1 MMDYFSLNLEL
12 FMSDEIWFKTG
23 EATVFAS
30 EDQGTDAM
38 PEILIG
44 SVRGPA
50 GHAFAN
56 LMGQTEGHT
65 RMFAIRATNQ
75 QVKPAT
81 IMVPKATIKSTAY
94 VELLGGPVQSAIADA
109 VLDSVIAGVIPADQ
123 ANDLCIIAMIWI
135 NPALAKEPDVDRKDL
150 YRTNYEAMTLAIS
163 RAMNNSPTIEELTA
177 NRHKIVH
184 EMYDP
189 ETGESQW

>member
-1 MMDYFSLNLEL
+1 MDYFTLNVEL
-12 FMSDEIWFKTG
+12 FMSDEIWFRTG

-30 EDQGTDAM
+30 DDQGTDAM

-44 SVRGPA
+44 SVKGPA

-65 RMFAIRATNQ
+65 RMFAIRGTNQ

-81 IMVPKATIKSTAY
+81 IMVPKVTIKSSAY
-94 VELLGGPVQSAIADA
+94 VNLFGGPVQSAIADA
-109 VLDSVIAGVIPADQ
+109 VLDSVIEGVIPADQ

-135 NPALAKEPDVDRKDL
+135 APDCAKNPDVDRKDL
-150 YRTNYEAMTLAIS
+150 YRTNYEAMKLAIS

-177 NRHKIVH
+177 NRHKISH

>member
-1 MMDYFSLNLEL
+1 
-12 FMSDEIWFKTG
+12 MSDEIWFKTG
-23 EATVFAS
+23 EATVFSS
-30 EDQGTDAM
+30 EGQGTDAM

-44 SVRGPA
+44 NVKGPA

-56 LMGQTEGHT
+56 LMGQTAGHT
-65 RMFAIRATNQ
+65 RMFAIRACNQ
-75 QVKPAT
+75 QVRPAT
-81 IMVPKATIKSTAY
+81 LMVPKVTIKSSAY

-109 VLDSVIAGVIPADQ
+109 VLDCVIEGIIPEEQ

-135 NPALAKEPDVDRKDL
+135 APECANNPELDRKDL
-150 YRTNYEAMTLAIS
+150 YRTNYEAMKLAIT
-163 RAMNNSPTIEELTA
+163 RALSDSPSIDELIA
-177 NRHKIVH
+177 NRHKVFH

>member
-1 MMDYFSLNLEL
+1 
-12 FMSDEIWFKTG
+12 MSDSYWFRSG
-23 EATVFAS
+23 EATVFSS
-30 EDQGTDAM
+30 EGQGTDAM

-44 SVRGPA
+44 DTKGPV

-65 RMFAIRATNQ
+65 RMFAIRACNQ
-75 QVKPAT
+75 QVRPAT
-81 IMVPKATIKSTAY
+81 IIVPKVTMKSSAY
-94 VELLGGPVQSAIADA
+94 VSLFGGPV
-109 VLDSVIAGVIPADQ
+109 VDSVIDGVIPRLQ
-123 ANDLCIIAMIWI
+123 ANELCIIAMLWI
-135 NPALAKEPDVDRKDL
+135 DPSCATNPNLDRKDL
-150 YRTNYEAMTLAIS
+150 YRTNYEAMKLAIQ
-163 RAMNNSPTIEELTA
+163 RAMSNSPSIDELIA

>member
-1 MMDYFSLNLEL
+1 MMDHLSLNLEL
-12 FMSDEIWFKTG
+12 FMSDEIWFRTG

-30 EDQGTDAM
+30 DDQGTDAM

-44 SVRGPA
+44 SVKGPA

-65 RMFAIRATNQ
+65 RMFAIRGTNQ

-81 IMVPKATIKSTAY
+81 IMVPKVTIKSSAY
-94 VELLGGPVQSAIADA
+94 VNLFGGPVQSAIADA
-109 VLDSVIAGVIPADQ
+109 VLDSVIEGVIPADQ

-135 NPALAKEPDVDRKDL
+135 APDCAKNPDVDRKDL
-150 YRTNYEAMTLAIS
+150 YRTNYEAMKLAIS
-163 RAMNNSPTIEELTA
+163 RAMSNSPTIEELTA
-177 NRHKIVH
+177 NRHKISH

>member
-1 MMDYFSLNLEL
+1 MVFFPYEGMI
-12 FMSDEIWFKTG
+12 MSDSIWFRTG

-30 EDQGTDAM
+30 EGQGTDAM

-50 GHAFAN
+50 GIAFAN

-65 RMFAIRATNQ
+65 RMFAIRACNQ
-75 QVKPAT
+75 QVRPAT
-81 IMVPKATIKSTAY
+81 IMVPKVTIKSAAY
-94 VELLGGPVQSAIADA
+94 VNLFGGPVQSAVADA
-109 VLDSVIAGVIPADQ
+109 VLDSVIEDIIPKNQ
-123 ANDLCIIAMIWI
+123 ANELCIIAMLWI
-135 NPALAKEPDVDRKDL
+135 APECATNPELDRKDL
-150 YRTNYEAMTLAIS
+150 YRTNYEAMKLALK
-163 RAMNNSPTIEELTA
+163 RALHNSPSIDELIA
-177 NRHKIVH
+177 NRHKIIH

>member
-1 MMDYFSLNLEL
+1 MMDYFTLNVEL

-135 NPALAKEPDVDRKDL
+135 NPALAKEPNVDRKDL

-163 RAMNNSPTIEELTA
+163 RAMNDSPTIEELTA